1 MSPEQAWDLIWSIV
15 GGAIA
20 LVVAGVFA
28 VPIANVIRDKLYER
42 RIRRHF
48 DDTQGRRGSAKV
60 RGRA

>member
-15 GGAIA
+15 GGEVA

-42 RIRRHF
+42 RMRRHF
-48 DDTQGRRGSAKV
+48 DDTRGRRGRAKD